1 MDGPSGQR
9 AIFIESRPHWPL
21 PRLRQTINRNLGLQ
35 FADES
40 WYKLRPDFA
49 AQRKEQI
56 SSLNTKNKLT
66 PTRAMKLTQ
75 YHLH

>member
-1 MDGPSGQR
+1 MY
-9 AIFIESRPHWPL
+9 
-21 PRLRQTINRNLGLQ
+21 
-35 FADES
+35 ES
-40 WYKLRPDFA
+40 WYKLRPEFA

-56 SSLNTKNKLT
+56 SSLDTKNKLT